1 LTSNFYYRI
10 SECNNALI
18 YPGLGFG
25 AILSQSRCLSDTM
38 LFAGAERLAELS
50 PAITRAAEHISDSD
64 EGGRSVSR
72 AYEYEGESIMPDF
85 ENAPQINFEIA
96 VTVAVQAVMEGSARA
111 EWAKGLAN
119 EQDVERAVREKAGEA
134 VWVPVYYDY
143 EFNEGGLKEV

>member
-1 LTSNFYYRI
+1 
-10 SECNNALI
+10 
-18 YPGLGFG
+18 
-25 AILSQSRCLSDTM
+25 M

-50 PAITRAAEHISDSD
+50 PAITRAAEHVNDSGGD

-85 ENAPQINFEIA
+85 EDAPQINFEIA

-111 EWAKGLAN
+111 GWAKGLAN
-119 EQDVERAVREKAGEA
+119 ANEQEVERAVREKAGEA

-143 EFNEGGLKEV
+143 EFNEGGLKDV